1 MVDND
6 RFIIET
12 LDRWYFG
19 VDNSGNILDTNNIK
33 GLWNKIRFGPKL
45 SGVHLVT
52 GDGSV
57 DASSDPNE
65 QESIVSELHYAEAVC
80 AMGALAKG
88 GSLVLKMF
96 NLFEC
101 ETICLLYILAL
112 HFKELSIFK
121 PASSRAPNAETYIVA
136 IGFRGIAPEVLN
148 SLLSLVS
155 PTFPHG
161 KSLLS
166 RESIPPSF
174 LKAVIE
180 IADYFTNKQI
190 QALERNLDLEQKW
203 NRNVQQA
210 VWQLNQDI
218 ARDFRRECLID
229 KNPKIQRIV
238 ADPILDGSAKAL
250 GNSASQAK
258 GGLRARAGG
267 TLEDRQD
274 RKRKREEFLT
284 TSDTGDGDNK
294 NEDDEEGPKKKR
306 NLGHGSSIIVGRK
319 ESLRASMNDTN
330 EMEVELSDIQQRS
343 ESAATSWAKKIL
355 EKSGFVE
362 GQGLGRDGQGRT
374 TPIEAAMA
382 QTHLGF
388 GHQDRLSMQ
397 SSSFSA
403 PPSVPDEPLFLESDK
418 PISAHPSALAN
429 LVLLLD
435 RQPITSSS
443 NLRSV
448 LSSLFV
454 KFDDLELF
462 SQSPTFQK
470 YLADTAQRLL
480 RREVQALDKRLW
492 HKSHT
497 NYQKTDPFGTDD
509 IKEKAFELI
518 FIPRHP
524 IQKPVEPDSGIT
536 LPEGWSK
543 EWSRSNEQFYYFNQ
557 NTGESRWEPPKH
569 N

>member
-1 MVDND
+1 MQM
-6 RFIIET
+6 
-12 LDRWYFG
+12 
-19 VDNSGNILDTNNIK
+19 
-33 GLWNKIRFGPKL
+33 FGPKL

-65 QESIVSELHYAEAVC
+65 QESIVSELHYAEA
-80 AMGALAKG
+80 
-88 GSLVLKMF
+88 
-96 NLFEC
+96 
-101 ETICLLYILAL
+101 
-112 HFKELSIFK
+112 ELSIFK

-343 ESAATSWAKKIL
+343 ESAATSWAQKIL

-443 NLRSV
+443 NLRS
-448 LSSLFV
+448 
-454 KFDDLELF
+454 
-462 SQSPTFQK
+462 
-470 YLADTAQRLL
+470 
-480 RREVQALDKRLW
+480 
-492 HKSHT
+492 
-497 NYQKTDPFGTDD
+497 TDPFGTDD

-524 IQKPVEPDSGIT
+524 ILKPVEPDSGIT